1 MRLLQQGDNRWHILY
16 RTENFQRM
24 LKLAESMSLY
34 GEQYSW
40 YFGSKS
46 TSASFDA
53 TCCSDMRVFFFYPRE
68 VSSGELRTMKG
79 FGLSEE
85 PLLET
90 SFYADLTAKSLAA
103 VSKMK
108 RGNCERLAG
117 STHLIVQLATGRS
130 CPTRSAASTP
140 GTVRPPPGT
149 STFSTGC
156 RTRECLTSG
165 ERWSSPPT
173 ERVT

>member
-1 MRLLQQGDNRWHILY
+1 
-16 RTENFQRM
+16 M

-79 FGLSEE
+79 FGLYTE
-85 PLLET
+85 PLLE
-90 SFYADLTAKSLAA
+90 SAFYADLAAKTLSA
-103 VSKMK
+103 VAKMK
-108 RGNCERLAG
+108 KGG
-117 STHLIVQLATGRS
+117 
-130 CPTRSAASTP
+130 
-140 GTVRPPPGT
+140 
-149 STFSTGC
+149 
-156 RTRECLTSG
+156 
-165 ERWSSPPT
+165 
-173 ERVT
+173 